1 MSEPAAISIQ
11 LDSRGM
17 AADTICPNCGSEHLG
32 RFCADCGERRPS
44 EDDYSMASLT
54 HELLHDFVHFD
65 GKIWRT
71 VVALMTKPGLL
82 TREYFSGRRSRYTK
96 PLSLFLVVNL
106 AFFVLQP
113 HTGLLQYHLK
123 GYVNPQYSE
132 GPALGRLAEARRA
145 QLGLTPQQFEYRFE
159 TTIQEQKKSFLIV
172 CVPLFAA
179 ALFVLY
185 RGKRHYVEHLVFSVH
200 AYSYFLVFLGFLL
213 VAAVGSVTG
222 VLDLLGLGGSAVAR
236 FLGTETAIDIA
247 LIAGLGTYF
256 YIALRRVYGGGGV
269 ATAVRALALV
279 GVLQGL
285 IFLYHDALFYTT
297 LRAI

>member
-1 MSEPAAISIQ
+1 
-11 LDSRGM
+11 M
-17 AADTICPNCGSEHLG
+17 AA
-32 RFCADCGERRPS
+32 
-44 EDDYSMASLT
+44 LT

-71 VVALMTKPGLL
+71 VVALMTRPGLL

-113 HTGLLQYHLK
+113 HTGLLQYHLS
-123 GYVNPQYSE
+123 GYVNPQSSE
-132 GPALGRLAEARRA
+132 GVTRGRLAEARRE

-172 CVPLFAA
+172 CVPLFAT

-185 RGKRHYVEHLVFSVH
+185 RGKRHFVEHLVFSVH
-200 AYSYFLVFLGFLL
+200 AYSYFLIFLGFLL
-213 VAAVGSVTG
+213 VAVVALLTVI
-222 VLDLLGLGGSAVAR
+222 LHLLGLGR
-236 FLGTETAIDIA
+236 FADPILGTETAIDVA
-247 LIAGLGTYF
+247 LVAGLGTYF
-256 YIALRRVYGGGGV
+256 YLALRRVYGGGRV
-269 ATAVRALALV
+269 STTLRALGLV